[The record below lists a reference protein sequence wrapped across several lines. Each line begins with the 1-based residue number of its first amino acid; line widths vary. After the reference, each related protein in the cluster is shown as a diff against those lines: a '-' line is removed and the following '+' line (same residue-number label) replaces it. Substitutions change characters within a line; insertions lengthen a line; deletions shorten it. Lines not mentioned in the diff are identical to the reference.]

1 MTQKTRQPDPGD
13 ETTETLLRAGY
24 EPKAVVAAVEA
35 SDLSALRVPEAEV
48 SLRHLS
54 AADAL
59 TQLRGARAGG
69 FVALVDAPVGRPVD
83 EIVVDDH
90 AYSGERVGSAW
101 HFTPGAL
108 EMACRVAGWS
118 TVECIEPGKLR
129 LS

>member
-1 MTQKTRQPDPGD
+1 MAKKSELHDGEQWVDV
-13 ETTETLLRAGY
+13 TESVASPATVFRGAAAEAG
-24 EPKAVVAAVEA
+24 
-35 SDLSALRVPEAEV
+35 V

-59 TQLRGARAGG
+59 TQLRGAREGG

-83 EIVVDDH
+83 QVVVDDH
-90 AYSGERVGSAW
+90 AYSGEQVGSAW
-101 HFTPGAL
+101 HFAPGAL

-118 TVECIEPGKLR
+118 TVEWLSTEPAKLR